1 MLDVGQL
8 FEQHHGVVYR
18 RCLALLG
25 QPDDAAEAVQDVFE
39 QALAGLGR
47 FRLQSSP
54 LTWLYAIATRRC
66 LQQVRNRSSRR
77 LALVLLCAP
86 EAAPEPT
93 LDRAEVERA
102 LQALDRD
109 EQELAV
115 YAYRDGLTQE
125 EISDVLRVSRKTV
138 GKRLQLLHARLADVL
153 REESS
158 PELRAVGA

>member
-25 QPDDAAEAVQDVFE
+25 QADDAAEAVQDVFE
-39 QALAGLGR
+39 QALVGLGR

-66 LQQVRNRSSRR
+66 LQQVRNRSSRS
-77 LALVLLCAP
+77 LALVLIHSP
-86 EAAPEPT
+86 DTAPEPG
-93 LDRAEVERA
+93 LERADVERA
-102 LQALDRD
+102 LQALSRD

-115 YAYRDGLTQE
+115 YAYRDGLTQD
-125 EISDVLRVSRKTV
+125 EISDVLRISRKTV
-138 GKRLQLLHARLADVL
+138 GRRLHVLNARLADIL
-153 REESS
+153 REES
-158 PELRAVGA
+158 PAQLRAVGA